1 MAGCWK
7 STKCTI
13 NQLEEE
19 KLTLAKYQILSIQMQ
34 EQCNLGTITRRT
46 YKCSKIETLAV
57 NRVT

>member
-19 KLTLAKYQILSIQMQ
+19 KLTLAKYQILSTQMQ
-34 EQCNLGTITRRT
+34 EQRKLSTNTRRT
-46 YKCSKIETLAV
+46 YKCSKIETFAV

>member
-19 KLTLAKYQILSIQMQ
+19 KLTLAKNQILSIQMQ
-34 EQCNLGTITRRT
+34 EQCKLSTI
-46 YKCSKIETLAV
+46 YKTHLQMQ
-57 NRVT
+57 